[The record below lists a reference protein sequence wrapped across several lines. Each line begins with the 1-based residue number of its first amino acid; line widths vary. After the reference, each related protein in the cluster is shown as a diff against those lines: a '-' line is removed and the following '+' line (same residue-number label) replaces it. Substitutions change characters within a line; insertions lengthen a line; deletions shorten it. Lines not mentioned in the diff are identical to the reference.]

1 MAHSGRYITSYNLA
15 GQARGSATE
24 SCHASEAS
32 RIEAMAIVHCG
43 VIYDSGDGWK
53 QTSAVVGMPR
63 HTRSSPIRRKTPETL
78 GPQPVA
84 DFRLPLKFLIP

>member
-1 MAHSGRYITSYNLA
+1 MAHSGRYITSYSLA
-15 GQARGSATE
+15 GQARGSATK

-63 HTRSSPIRRKTPETL
+63 LGTLETHQS
-78 GPQPVA
+78 GG
-84 DFRLPLKFLIP
+84 RPLKR